1 LPRHLTGCTPECR
14 PSRAGAAANF
24 ARALVIFSGK
34 RWNEQDPVK
43 NYRLFQIVAVLC
55 LGFLAAMPAHA
66 QDESKAQKK
75 AEAQLKVVHGSV
87 IDKSENPM
95 PASVIY
101 LKNVKSQAV
110 KTYIADESGNYRFSG
125 LDPNVDYEIHA
136 EHDDMTSSIRTVS
149 SFDSRRDIEVTL
161 KLSKKKGQ

>member
-1 LPRHLTGCTPECR
+1 MLLVG
-14 PSRAGAAANF
+14 F
-24 ARALVIFSGK
+24 FMAL
-34 RWNEQDPVK
+34 
-43 NYRLFQIVAVLC
+43 
-55 LGFLAAMPAHA
+55 PAHP

-136 EHDDMTSSIRTVS
+136 EHDDMTSSVRTVS

-161 KLSKKKGQ
+161 KLSKRKSG

>member
-1 LPRHLTGCTPECR
+1 
-14 PSRAGAAANF
+14 
-24 ARALVIFSGK
+24 
-34 RWNEQDPVK
+34 VK
-43 NYRLFQIVAVLC
+43 SHSLFQVAAVL
-55 LGFLAAMPAHA
+55 LLSLMVATPAHA

-75 AEAQLKVVHGSV
+75 AEAQLKVLHGSV
-87 IDKSENPM
+87 IDKSENPV
-95 PASVIY
+95 PSGVVY

-136 EHDDMTSSIRTVS
+136 EHDDMTSSTRTVS

-161 KLSKKKGQ
+161 KLSKKRNE